1 MDKKDIYEHLAKIYL
16 DASSDKKRKSKNYFK
31 IFKPLFLVG
40 ISGLFAASL
49 IIFVNFHKSKSP
61 DSQIA
66 LLVSTDAAK
75 INFNFNP
82 AKKEVY
88 SLDLNKLKMDK
99 FKSIGFSAKSKNYQD
114 NISMRVEFTN
124 SFKEKSEIYV
134 TGIPNKWHEY
144 KINLAD
150 FKKISDWSEMSNLSF
165 TVEEWNTKFDSGVVY
180 IDNIR
185 FLKQ

>member
-16 DASSDKKRKSKNYFK
+16 DASSDKKNKSKDYAK
-31 IFKPLFLVG
+31 LFKPLFIVG
-40 ISGLFAASL
+40 IAGLFSL
-49 IIFVNFHKSKSP
+49 SVIFLVNFQKHKSP

-88 SLDLNKLKMDK
+88 SLNLNKLKMNR
-99 FKSIGFSAKSKNYQD
+99 FKALEFSARSKNYQD
-114 NISMRVEFTN
+114 NISLRVEFTN
-124 SFKEKSEIYV
+124 SFKEKSEVYV
-134 TGIPNKWHEY
+134 TGIPNKWHDY
-144 KINLAD
+144 RINLAD

-165 TVEEWNTKFDSGVVY
+165 AVEEWNAKFDSGVVY
-180 IDNIR
+180 LDNIK
-185 FLKQ
+185 FLKE

>member
-16 DASSDKKRKSKNYFK
+16 DASSSKKKKSKSYLK
-31 IFKPLFLVG
+31 VFKPLFLVG
-40 ISGLFAASL
+40 ISGLCVASL
-49 IIFVNFHKSKSP
+49 IILVNSQKHKSQ

-66 LLVSTDAAK
+66 LLISTDAAK

-88 SLDLNKLKMDK
+88 SLNLNKLKMNR
-99 FKSIGFSAKSKNYQD
+99 FNTLGFSAKSKNYQD

-124 SFKEKSEIYV
+124 SFREKSEIYV

-185 FLKQ
+185 FSKE